1 MSYPL
6 YLLPDTYGLYKLEY
20 PLEGW
25 MSESDLLFA
34 LQEGQTLSVITKM
47 GSALK
52 AKEQEEGWLVFQLK
66 GPLPFSEPGLLFKIL
81 SPLADAKISILAY
94 STFDN
99 DYILFKKEHLE
110 EALSALKAKGITVL
124 TKIPHAK

>member
-52 AKEQEEGWLVFQLK
+52 AKEQEEGWRVFQLK
-66 GPLPFSEPGLLFKIL
+66 GPLPFGESGLLCKIL
-81 SPLADAKISILAY
+81 SPLAEAKISILAY

-99 DYILFKKEHLE
+99 DYILFKEERLE